1 MFHCKRV
8 ILELGLFSISNVSTI
23 TYAPLMHFA
32 SRQKLRRPGKH
43 GFYLGAIWY
52 LLLSGTASAIP
63 RTGQP
68 PVIFINGYEFSCLLA
83 PGFTGTFGNI
93 GQYLASDGRSSV
105 FFDTCNCKNC
115 DIPQHAKKFADEL
128 TALRYDD
135 GGAIDQVDVVA
146 HSMGGL
152 IVRAYLAGQ
161 NSLGNFAPPLDPRI
175 RKIVFVATPQFGL
188 LSPVIDTETDQLQI
202 GSRFVW
208 NQAIWNQGADDL
220 RGVDAVAVAG
230 NGGSSHTNG
239 GYDDGIVP
247 ITSASLSFAASF
259 AADASRTRVIP
270 YCHNGGFPFVINCR
284 PDAPAIAK
292 MDTPMHP
299 TAIVV
304 RSFLA
309 DSPDWRGVGKSAAE
323 DPVLSRNGGLITDVR
338 DSSDHEIAI
347 SGVKADPYTFSSNA
361 ANVYYREFM
370 TPQTYSLLYQGNP
383 SVQVALNVSGG
394 GIRAVPFKLSPAVA
408 RIYPSAAALNALS
421 LAPGMLISAYG
432 NGLANSTVLLNDAP
446 LQVLYNGDTQV
457 NAVLPSGTTGLAKLT
472 LRNPKGE
479 HSQHVMIEPAAPA
492 IFSLDRS
499 GTGAAAATDAIT
511 GAVIGTQNPIHAGQF
526 VALYATGLGDT
537 QRRGGLDYASAPP
550 SVTIGGMPARVLFAG
565 RAPGF
570 TGLDQIN
577 VEVPAGAAGS
587 SLVSV
592 TVGHRTSNAV
602 TIAIQ

>member
-1 MFHCKRV
+1 M
-8 ILELGLFSISNVSTI
+8 LF
-23 TYAPLMHFA
+23 
-32 SRQKLRRPGKH
+32 
-43 GFYLGAIWY
+43 
-52 LLLSGTASAIP
+52 SGTASAIP

-105 FFDTCNCKNC
+105 FFDTCNCKGC
-115 DIPQHAKKFADEL
+115 DIPQHAKKFGDEL
-128 TALRYDD
+128 AALRYDD
-135 GGAIDQVDVVA
+135 GGTVDQVDVVA

-161 NSLGNFAPPLDPRI
+161 NSLGNFTPPLDVKI

-208 NQAIWNQGADDL
+208 DQSIWNQGTDDL

-230 NGGSSHTNG
+230 NGGSSRNNG

-247 ITSASLSFAASF
+247 VTSASLSFV
-259 AADASRTRVIP
+259 ADPAHTRVIP
-270 YCHNGGFPFVINCR
+270 YCHDGGFPFVINCR
-284 PDAPAIAK
+284 PGAPAIAK
-292 MDTPMHP
+292 MDTPTHP

-309 DSPDWRGVGKSAAE
+309 DGTDWRSVGKSAAE
-323 DPVLSRNGGLITDVR
+323 DPVLSSNGGLITDVR

-370 TPQTYSLLYQGNP
+370 TPRTYSVLYQGNP
-383 SVQVALNVSGG
+383 SAQVALNVPGG
-394 GIRAVPFKLSPAVA
+394 GIRAVPVKLSPAVT

-432 NGLANSTVLLNDAP
+432 TGLSNSTVLLNDAP

-457 NAVLPSGTTGLAKLT
+457 NAALPSGTTGLARLT
-472 LRNPKGE
+472 IRNAKGE
-479 HSQHVMIEPAAPA
+479 HTQNVMIEAAFPA
-492 IFSLDRS
+492 IFSLDGS

-511 GAVIGTQNPIHAGQF
+511 GTVIGAQNPIHAGQF

-537 QRRGGLDYASAPP
+537 QRRGGLDYANASP
-550 SVTIGGMPARVLFAG
+550 SVSIAERPARVLFAG
-565 RAPGF
+565 RAPGYV
-570 TGLDQIN
+570 GLDQIN
-577 VEVPAGAAGS
+577 IEVPAGLGAPGTAAGHN
-587 SLVSV
+587 VFVTV
-592 TVGHRTSNAV
+592 TVGNRTNNAV
-602 TIAIQ
+602 SLAIQ

>member
-1 MFHCKRV
+1 MDFLSR
-8 ILELGLFSISNVSTI
+8 LELRRALR
-23 TYAPLMHFA
+23 LE
-32 SRQKLRRPGKH
+32 LRRELRAIAKH
-43 GFYLGAIWY
+43 GGRLGAICY
-52 LLLSGTASAIP
+52 LLFSAAASAIP

-68 PVIFINGYEFSCLLA
+68 PVVFINGYEFSCLLA

-93 GQYLASDGRSSV
+93 GQYLSSDGRSSV
-105 FFDTCNCKNC
+105 FFDTCNCQGC
-115 DIPQHAKKFADEL
+115 DIPQHAKKFGEEL
-128 TALRYDD
+128 AALRYDD
-135 GGAIDQVDVVA
+135 GGAVDQVDVVA

-161 NSLGNFAPPLDPRI
+161 YSLGNFAPPLDPKI

-188 LSPVIDTETDQLQI
+188 LSPAIDAETDQLQI
-202 GSRFVW
+202 GSRFIW
-208 NQAIWNQGADDL
+208 DQAIWNQGTDDL

-230 NGGSSHTNG
+230 NGGTSRNNG

-247 ITSASLSFAASF
+247 LTSAALSF
-259 AADASRTRVIP
+259 AADATRTRVIP

-284 PDAPAIAK
+284 SDAPAIAK

-309 DSPDWRGVGKSAAE
+309 GAPDWRNVGKSAAD
-323 DPVLSRNGGLITDVR
+323 DPVLSRNGGLITGVR
-338 DSSDHEIAI
+338 DSSDRELAI

-370 TPQTYSLLYQGNP
+370 APQTYSLLYQGNP
-383 SVQVALNVSGG
+383 SVQVPLNVPGG
-394 GIRAVPFKLSPAVA
+394 GIRAAPVKLAPAA
-408 RIYPSAAALNALS
+408 MRIYPSAAALNALS

-432 NGLANSTVLLNDAP
+432 TGLANSTVLLNGAP

-457 NAVLPSGTTGLAKLT
+457 NAVLPPGTTGLAKLT
-472 LRNPKGE
+472 LRNAKGE
-479 HSQHVMIEPAAPA
+479 HTQNVMIEPAVPA
-492 IFSLDRS
+492 LFSLDGS
-499 GTGAAAATDAIT
+499 GTGEAAATNAVTGVAI
-511 GAVIGTQNPIHAGQF
+511 GAQNPIHAGQF

-537 QRRGGLDYASAPP
+537 QARDGFDYANASP
-550 SVTIGGMPARVLFAG
+550 SVTIGGAAARVLFAG

-577 VEVPAGAAGS
+577 VEVPPGPAGNSAI
-587 SLVSV
+587 VV
-592 TVGHRTSNAV
+592 TVGRRTSNAV
-602 TIAIQ
+602 TIAVQ